1 MVNIK
6 KYNTFSVNV
15 EAKRFEILSSK
26 ENVIDFIK
34 DVGTEFVVIGE
45 GSNLLFVSPVVDVAC
60 KIDIRGIKEIGE
72 RDEFCYVEV
81 GAGENWS
88 DFVDYSVYKG
98 WGGIENLAMIPG
110 TVGAAAVQNIGAY
123 GVEVGSVIESVNY
136 IDRYDLYEYS
146 ITNSECKFGYRD
158 SIFKRELKNR
168 TVINRVVFKLSKRC
182 TPNTNYK
189 DLRQFMSE
197 NDLALTIKNV
207 CSAVKAI
214 RSSKLPN
221 VSEIGSAGS
230 FFKNP
235 VISSELYENLKF
247 IYSDMPAYKMENGYK
262 LSAAWLIEKAGL
274 KGYRV
279 GDTAVYNKHSLI
291 LVNYGDATGADIDR
305 MSTFVI
311 EIVKSKFG
319 VELEPE
325 VIRI

>member
-6 KYNTFSVNV
+6 KYNTFGVNV
-15 EAKRFEILSSK
+15 EAKKFEILSSK
-26 ENVIDFIK
+26 EDVIDFIK
-34 DVGTEFVVIGE
+34 AVGTEFIVIGE
-45 GSNLLFVSPVVDVAC
+45 GSNLLFVSPIVDVAC

-72 RDEFCYVEV
+72 RGEFCYVEV

-88 DFVDYSVYKG
+88 DFVDYSVDKG

-123 GVEVGSVIESVNY
+123 GVEAGNVIESVNY
-136 IDRYDLYEYS
+136 IDKYDLTEYS
-146 ITNSECKFGYRD
+146 ITNLECKFGYRD
-158 SIFKRELKNR
+158 SVFKRELKNR
-168 TVINRVVFKLSKRC
+168 VVISKVVFKLSKIC

-189 DLRQFMSE
+189 DLSQFMSE
-197 NDLALTIKNV
+197 NNLPPTIKNV
-207 CSAVKAI
+207 CSAVKVI

-235 VISSELYENLKF
+235 VVDSEFYETLKLAYPDIS
-247 IYSDMPAYKMENGYK
+247 AYKLESGYK
-262 LSAAWLIEKAGL
+262 LSAAWLIEKAEL
-274 KGYRV
+274 KGYRI
-279 GDTAVYNKHSLI
+279 GDAAIYNKHSLI

-305 MSTFVI
+305 MSSLVI
-311 EIVKSKFG
+311 ETIKSKFG
-319 VELEPE
+319 IELEPE